1 MFFYRKSYLH
11 SMALAALLLTG
22 VATCAASPPVIT
34 STATVAVLPVMGAAP
49 MTIDEAVKMALQ
61 QSETIKRAQLDIR
74 IAEEQLTI
82 AKTTRLPS
90 VNLELQSGIN
100 KLGVDFNGRGVTLN
114 EVANNFIAIATQP
127 IWPPVLWRAPRK
139 AAEAGLGGSK
149 ENLNRSRQ
157 QLAFQVRQ
165 AASQYLSAV
174 QMDKVAA
181 SNVTVAEKQLQLAN
195 IRVKAGTAAKIDEYQ
210 AEANLA
216 SAQIA
221 KMTTQNNII
230 IAQAALAVQIGLP
243 ANSDI
248 QVLPEEKWPSL
259 PPDEAT
265 LTQFALSHRPDVK
278 SLQFTHDALNANVD
292 LLQMQKRPIVTA
304 VAQFTRV
311 FAQLGKGQ
319 NNFSIGFDAKFNAY
333 NGGKLNASIASTK
346 LQGDEI
352 DSSIKQVK
360 LGVGLEVRQA
370 YLNLQVAINQQEVA
384 DKQVA
389 AASEAARIAQI
400 RYDAGE
406 GIFLEKQQAD
416 LNKLQADTA
425 LVNARYQAQ
434 IARAQLYLAL
444 GIIFPDEE
452 AKF

>member
-1 MFFYRKSYLH
+1 MFFYRKSYLRN
-11 SMALAALLLTG
+11 MALSAMLLTG
-22 VATCAASPPVIT
+22 VAACAAAPPAIT
-34 STATVAVLPVMGAAP
+34 STATVAVLPVMGSAP

-61 QSETIKRAQLDIR
+61 QSETIKRAQMDVS
-74 IAEEQLTI
+74 IAEKQLTI

-90 VNLELQSGIN
+90 VNMELQSGIN
-100 KLGVDFNGRGVTLN
+100 RIGVDFNGRGITLN
-114 EVANNFIAIATQP
+114 DVANNFIVIASQP
-127 IWPPVLWRAPRK
+127 VWPPVLWRAPRA

-149 ENLNRSRQ
+149 ETLNRSRQ

-165 AASQYLSAV
+165 AASLYLSAV
-174 QMDKVAA
+174 QMEKVAT
-181 SNVTVAEKQLQLAN
+181 SNVTVAEKQLLLAKT
-195 IRVKAGTAAKIDEYQ
+195 RVRAGTVAKIDEYQ

-216 SAQIA
+216 SAQISQ
-221 KMTTQNNII
+221 MTTQNNIS
-230 IAQAALAVQIGLP
+230 IARAALAVQMGLP
-243 ANSDI
+243 ANTGI
-248 QVLPEEKWPSL
+248 QIMPEEKWPSL

-265 LTQFALSHRPDVK
+265 LTQFALNHRPDVK
-278 SLQFTHDALNANVD
+278 SLQFTRDAVNTNVD
-292 LLQMQKRPIVTA
+292 LLQMQKRPTVA
-304 VAQFTRV
+304 VVAQFSRV
-311 FAQLGKGQ
+311 FAQIGNGK
-319 NNFSIGFDAKFNAY
+319 NNLSIGFDAKYNAY

-346 LQGDEI
+346 LQVDEI

-370 YLNLQVAINQQEVA
+370 YLNLQLAIDQQLVAN
-384 DKQVA
+384 KQVA